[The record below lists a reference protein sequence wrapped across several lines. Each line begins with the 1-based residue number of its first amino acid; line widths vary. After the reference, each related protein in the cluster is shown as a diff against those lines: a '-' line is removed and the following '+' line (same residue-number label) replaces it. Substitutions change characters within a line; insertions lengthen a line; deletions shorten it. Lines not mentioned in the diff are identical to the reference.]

1 MREESVESV
10 ESARQ
15 TSVTATQAWL
25 QISCKLA
32 ANSPGQVIRAQN
44 QIDLPILVRNLP
56 AAAPTHCALPVMCPD
71 LNLPVSILLSSRP
84 SRTSS
89 MRPSPR
95 FPLINCYP
103 IIRHILH
110 ILPFHLG
117 ILLRNKRPLHLGS
130 RKTGPEARH
139 HDHAHLPQPA
149 PSSNSTGLFIP
160 TPQDVQRRRAEI
172 NFLWRKQSVSSPASG
187 INSVLS
193 SFS

>member
-1 MREESVESV
+1 MCD
-10 ESARQ
+10 RQ
-15 TSVTATQAWL
+15 VPRRYKL
-25 QISCKLA
+25 GCKLA
-32 ANSPGQVIRAQN
+32 ANWLQIPRNEVISAQN

-56 AAAPTHCALPVMCPD
+56 AAAPTHCARPVVCPD
-71 LNLPVSILLSSRP
+71 LNLPVSLLLSSRP

-89 MRPSPR
+89 MHPSPH

-117 ILLRNKRPLHLGS
+117 ILLRNKRMLHLGS

-139 HDHAHLPQPA
+139 HDHAHSPQPT
-149 PSSNSTGLFIP
+149 SGSNSTGLFFP
-160 TPQDVQRRRAEI
+160 TPQGVQRHRAEI
-172 NFLWRKQSVSSPASG
+172 NFLWRKQSVSSPTSG